1 MLEISEQM
9 KIIFSLIMLLT
20 FAMWVT
26 SSVFWMQSTILVFK
40 IKKLFNEIDEKMRE
54 AKKCEIEKFDVRNF
68 EGHLKTLKNPV

>member
-1 MLEISEQM
+1 
-9 KIIFSLIMLLT
+9 
-20 FAMWVT
+20 
-26 SSVFWMQSTILVFK
+26 MQSTILVFK